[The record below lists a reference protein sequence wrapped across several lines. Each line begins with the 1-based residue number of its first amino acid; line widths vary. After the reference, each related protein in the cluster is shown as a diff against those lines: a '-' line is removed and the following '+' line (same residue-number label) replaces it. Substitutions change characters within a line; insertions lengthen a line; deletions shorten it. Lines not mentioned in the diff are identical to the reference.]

1 MALAREKLTDNRGPA
16 HAVACR
22 CVNIICHH
30 DTCAASNSQPT
41 LYSII
46 LDFFLSSGGS
56 STAFIRAL
64 SLRKF
69 VSNASQ
75 VSASFKIAKLSS
87 VCGLSDNI
95 AARIGLF
102 FAVFAPSQVCCRFPG
117 RARLLEYFIVGD
129 SSRRMNIFCCSMHLR
144 LLHAYY
150 ASFADV
156 RACPAACSGSGRT
169 IY

>member
-22 CVNIICHH
+22 CVNILCHH
-30 DTCAASNSQPT
+30 DTCAANNAQPT

-56 STAFIRAL
+56 SSAFTRAL

-75 VSASFKIAKLSS
+75 VTASCTLANVSSA
-87 VCGLSDNI
+87 CGLSHNV
-95 AARIGLF
+95 AARFGILS
-102 FAVFAPSQVCCRFPG
+102 AVFAPSQVCCRFPG
-117 RARLLEYFIVGD
+117 RARLLEYFVVGD
-129 SSRRMNIFCCSMHLR
+129 SSRRKNICCSLHLC
-144 LLHAYY
+144 LLLAYY